1 MVQLFF
7 AASQAR
13 FNWRA
18 RLRIAVSR
26 SVSTCL
32 AIVVSVHCPSA
43 ERACR
48 STVTDSESE
57 CSARDKMKT
66 LIRRRSFG
74 LSGGEYH
81 SVTIEPVSGSSEEYL
96 TKSSVSCAACHRIG
110 LTVLP
115 VRGPGSFWD
124 SFFASPSNVKRVDS
138 VSISSGSLDFA
149 CCAPAASGAVAAGS
163 PDFSAEGL
171 PAQAASISEKIA
183 AKAIGERY

>member
-32 AIVVSVHCPSA
+32 AIVVSVHCPPA
-43 ERACR
+43 ERTCR

-57 CSARDKMKT
+57 CSVRDKMKT
-66 LIRRRSFG
+66 LIRKRSFG

-81 SVTIEPVSGSSEEYL
+81 SVTIEPVRGSSEEYL

-110 LTVLP
+110 LTVPP
-115 VRGPGSFWD
+115 VRGPGSFTD
-124 SFFASPSNVKRVDS
+124 SFFARPSIVHRVAS
-138 VSISSGSLDFA
+138 VSISSGSLEAAFCESVAFGGPFDWLS
-149 CCAPAASGAVAAGS
+149 CPAG
-163 PDFSAEGL
+163 GL
-171 PAQAASISEKIA
+171 AAQAASTSEKLA
-183 AKAIGERY
+183 AMASDERY